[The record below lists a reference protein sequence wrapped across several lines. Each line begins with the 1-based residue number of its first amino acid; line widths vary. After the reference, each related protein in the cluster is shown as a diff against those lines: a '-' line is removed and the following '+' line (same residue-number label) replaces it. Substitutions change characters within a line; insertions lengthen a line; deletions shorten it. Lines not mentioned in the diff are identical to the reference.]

1 MTLGNAAARRF
12 ASVAHQSGGMR
23 RFIAALLLTTAS
35 TADPTLAYEIS
46 KDGGVTIWY
55 WQTTT
60 CGQYAQERRLPPN
73 VGNHA
78 SERAYVAG
86 WLSAYDALV
95 AGGNISGGDA
105 RLDDTML
112 WLDRYCLDHPFE
124 TVQSGLA
131 EFNFKIAPGLMR

>member
-1 MTLGNAAARRF
+1 
-12 ASVAHQSGGMR
+12 MR

-35 TADPTLAYEIS
+35 TADPTVASEIS
-46 KDGGVTIWY
+46 KDGGVTFNHWY
-55 WQTTT
+55 STT
-60 CGQYAQERRLPPN
+60 CGQYVQDRRLAPN

-78 SERAYVAG
+78 SDRAYVAG
-86 WLSAYDALV
+86 WLSAYNALV
-95 AGGNISGGDA
+95 PGGNISGGDA

-124 TVQSGLA
+124 TIQIGLA